1 MHVIRPI
8 YHRRQQ
14 RSDRTIALVRFGAM
28 VQDVVMIIPHDG
40 PTSAIDQ
47 QH

>member
-1 MHVIRPI
+1 MHVVRPI

-14 RSDRTIALVRFGAM
+14 RSDRTIALVRFVAM